1 METVFLKDL
10 GKPRGTLL
18 FSSVHQCKWAQPQP
32 KSAEGQSGQASDR
45 CSGSRGSVGL
55 RTSEIS
61 LDFAVLQLKF
71 LTSVVWSQ
79 S

>member
-10 GKPRGTLL
+10 VKPRGTLL
-18 FSSVHQCKWAQPQP
+18 SSSVHQCKWAQPQP
-32 KSAEGQSGQASDR
+32 ESAEGQPGQASDR
-45 CSGSRGSVGL
+45 CCGSRGSAGL
-55 RTSEIS
+55 CASEIS

-71 LTSVVWSQ
+71 LTSVLWSQ